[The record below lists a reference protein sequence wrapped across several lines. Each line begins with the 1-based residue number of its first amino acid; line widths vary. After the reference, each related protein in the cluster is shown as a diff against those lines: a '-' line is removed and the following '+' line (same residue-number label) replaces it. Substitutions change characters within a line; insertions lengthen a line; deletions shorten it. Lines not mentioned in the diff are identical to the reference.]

1 MAAAAMPPGAR
12 APLLQAGGGFPSAVS
27 SARAVGHLSPSV
39 LAHLKSVFSKHLTAE
54 DKADIDEYSDR
65 LDQQRR
71 QHGRHGQRGAS
82 HDIHERDGGD
92 MAGDGDRDG
101 GRAQDATTG
110 TAGGF
115 DRFLQYAASPHFTAV
130 APPVCKDL
138 TFPLSSYFI
147 SSSHNTYL
155 TGHQLYGRS
164 SVEGYVNVC
173 NTKRVSPLPPTARMP
188 FFSSISLPVVLA
200 SLPWR
205 GESRANDDGG
215 GSY

>member
-1 MAAAAMPPGAR
+1 MAAAAIPPGAKT
-12 APLLQAGGGFPSAVS
+12 PLPQAGGGFSSATS
-27 SARAVGHLSPSV
+27 SARGVEHLSPNV

-65 LDQQRR
+65 LDQQRQ
-71 QHGRHGQRGAS
+71 QHGRQDQRGAS
-82 HDIHERDGGD
+82 HEARKGNCGK
-92 MAGDGDRDG
+92 MAGNGDGDSG
-101 GRAQDATTG
+101 EAQDATTG

-115 DRFLQYAASPHFTAV
+115 DQFLQYATSPDFTAL

-138 TFPLSSYFI
+138 TYPLSSYFI

-164 SVEGYVNVC
+164 SVDGYVNVC
-173 NTKRVSPLPPTARMP
+173 NTKGASSLPRTARTS
-188 FFSSISLPVVLA
+188 FFSLISLVLA
-200 SLPWR
+200 NVPWR
-205 GESRANDDGG
+205 GESRANYDQG